1 MMFQWACFAWS
12 ESATSCGSTP
22 WSAEAAVMRALSGTD
37 WIATVIFAFFLD
49 HVSWTS
55 LSLAVAAVEV
65 VGDN

>member
-1 MMFQWACFAWS
+1 
-12 ESATSCGSTP
+12 
-22 WSAEAAVMRALSGTD
+22 MRALSGTD